1 MGNYL
6 HHIWFGYA
14 WPSLQGNGPEDLIR
28 TTIALILAAIILP
41 QVRRFF
47 ERGWEKLHGKL
58 DALGGHHAKTQKMLQ
73 HIIDHHPDI
82 PEMKQ

>member
-14 WPSLQGNGPEDLIR
+14 WPSLEGNGPEDLIR
-28 TTIALILAAIILP
+28 TTIAVVLAAIILP

-47 ERGWEKLHGKL
+47 QRGWGKLHGKL
-58 DALGGHHAKTQKMLQ
+58 DSLGGHHETTQRMLQ

-82 PEMKQ
+82 PEMKK